1 MKNKKLIVA
10 ITAITAIIYN
20 KIFHYNQRMKKM
32 KQIIENYKKFC
43 IELKKFLMK

>member
-20 KIFHYNQRMKKM
+20 NLFHYNKRMKKM
-32 KQIIENYKKFC
+32 KQITENYKKFY